1 MIKILVVDDELPILK
16 SLSFALK
23 QDYQVYTAQTGAEA
37 LRLLAE
43 EHISLVLLDLRLGKE
58 NGITLMRSMLQ
69 INPDAAIIIMTAY
82 SSIESSIEAIRAG
95 AFYFVTKPIQ
105 INQLMLLLEKAASQ
119 LSLQETIL
127 GLKDVI
133 RNSLI
138 GISPQMQA
146 IYHLI
151 DQVKDTKASADY
163 RGERN
168 GKGTDC
174 QQAAL
179 FKQQKRKTVYCR
191 ELRRPAGI
199 TS

>member
-37 LRLLAE
+37 LRFLE
-43 EHISLVLLDLRLGKE
+43 GEHISLVLLDLRLGKE

-133 RNSLI
+133 RNSLV

-151 DQVKDTKASADY
+151 DRVKDTKASVLIT
-163 RGERN
+163 GESGT
-168 GKGTDC
+168 GKN
-174 QQAAL
+174 
-179 FKQQKRKTVYCR
+179 
-191 ELRRPAGI
+191 
-199 TS
+199 